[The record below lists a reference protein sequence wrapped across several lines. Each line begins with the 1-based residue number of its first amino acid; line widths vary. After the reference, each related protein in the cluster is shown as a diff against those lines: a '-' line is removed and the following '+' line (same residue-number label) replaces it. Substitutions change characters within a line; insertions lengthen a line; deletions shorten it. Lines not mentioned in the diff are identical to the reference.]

1 MELKNLNEASACL
14 LQLIVDNKK
23 LINKNFI
30 NVYTEY
36 PDEPYFDNHVFIMYK
51 ENTVADL
58 LNLEF
63 ELKKNKFFH
72 SLRQIRINDIWYEIA
87 VFTLPNEI
95 KHRYDNIISNGPA
108 GLTNTDYKTIWNLF
122 SGIDSNI
129 GDIIFTNNFHEI
141 KEIIPVGDVLED
153 PILG

>member
-72 SLRQIRINDIWYEIA
+72 SLRQIRINDVWYEIA
-87 VFTLPNEI
+87 VFTL
-95 KHRYDNIISNGPA
+95 
-108 GLTNTDYKTIWNLF
+108 TNSDYKTIWNLF

-141 KEIIPVGDVLED
+141 KEIIPVGDALED